1 MHASLRICNRP
12 NRSLALV
19 HASQCLNVGMPLHAR
34 LVHDW
39 AASWVFAAAGAQ
51 HTLQER
57 TGVGQR
63 PAAESGMPRSICY
76 LLPWPPGWCC
86 SRQPC
91 SCGGEA
97 TVVWTRRN
105 HRWNCTRIE
114 KAGDVRYCSS
124 VSKAPSDL
132 IVRAPPKP
140 RRQPTRCLI
149 VMLPVVRRAR
159 EAPGR
164 PLQRKSRGNED
175 KSFKL
180 ENTRDDRL

>member
-1 MHASLRICNRP
+1 
-12 NRSLALV
+12 
-19 HASQCLNVGMPLHAR
+19 MPLHAR

-39 AASWVFAAAGAQ
+39 AVSWVFVATDAQ

-91 SCGGEA
+91 SCGGET

-105 HRWNCTRIE
+105 HRRWELLQNIE
-114 KAGDVRYCSS
+114 KAGDGRQLMCPPCRRP
-124 VSKAPSDL
+124 PSDL

-140 RRQPTRCLI
+140 RRQPTRCLM
-149 VMLPVVRRAR
+149 VMLSVVRRAR

-175 KSFKL
+175 KSFQGL
-180 ENTRDDRL
+180 ENTRD

>member
-1 MHASLRICNRP
+1 
-12 NRSLALV
+12 
-19 HASQCLNVGMPLHAR
+19 MPLHAR

-39 AASWVFAAAGAQ
+39 AASWVFAAMDAQ

-76 LLPWPPGWCC
+76 LLPWPLGWCC

-97 TVVWTRRN
+97 TVVWARRN
-105 HRWNCTRIE
+105 QRRWNC
-114 KAGDVRYCSS
+114 CSRRKS
-124 VSKAPSDL
+124 GRMCEGLLRTDPPPNL
-132 IVRAPPKP
+132 VRAPPKP

>member
-1 MHASLRICNRP
+1 
-12 NRSLALV
+12 
-19 HASQCLNVGMPLHAR
+19 MPLHAQ

-39 AASWVFAAAGAQ
+39 AASWVFAAMDAQ

-91 SCGGEA
+91 SCGGET

-105 HRWNCTRIE
+105 HRRWELLQNIE
-114 KAGDVRYCSS
+114 KAGDGRQLIDVSS
-124 VSKAPSDL
+124 VSKASFGPT
-132 IVRAPPKP
+132 PPQTSSVPPQNLVASPLGASWRCSLSCGVLARHLVGRSKGN
-140 RRQPTRCLI
+140 REGMRTRVKNLRI
-149 VMLPVVRRAR
+149 L
-159 EAPGR
+159 EAMI
-164 PLQRKSRGNED
+164 D
-175 KSFKL
+175 C
-180 ENTRDDRL
+180 D